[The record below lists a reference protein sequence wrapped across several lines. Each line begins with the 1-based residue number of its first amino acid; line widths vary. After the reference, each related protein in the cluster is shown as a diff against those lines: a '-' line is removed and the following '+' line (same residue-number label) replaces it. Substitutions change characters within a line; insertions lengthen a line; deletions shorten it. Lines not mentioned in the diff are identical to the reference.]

1 MPQLYSPQ
9 LPKWLFP
16 AIIVAALLLAWELT
30 VRLAGSPGGPPA
42 PTAVAAAIVR
52 NIPFLTRNALFT
64 LFEAA
69 AGLTIAVTAA
79 FLVASAFAR
88 SPLAHA
94 SFMPLVLAAQTV
106 PVLAIAPLLAAAIGE
121 GVFANVVVTAYLCWF
136 PSVIAFTHGFL
147 NVDPDRLALF
157 EVHRATPG
165 QTWRRLRLP
174 GAAPALVAGIRTSA
188 GLGVISAI
196 VAEYGTLVG
205 GIGATIVRHI
215 RHIEVLPN
223 DRLYALVVVASLAGV
238 AFTEGAHLLA
248 RWSLRGW
255 LEGK

>member
-1 MPQLYSPQ
+1 MPQPHSS
-9 LPKWLFP
+9 LPSKWLFP
-16 AIIVAALLLAWELT
+16 TITLSALLLAWEFA
-30 VRLAGSPGGPPA
+30 VRFNGTPNGPPA
-42 PTAVAAAIVR
+42 PTAVVVAISH
-52 NIPFLTRNALFT
+52 NIPFLAGNVFFT

-69 AGLTIAVTAA
+69 AGLAIAASAA
-79 FLVASAFAR
+79 FFVASIFAR

-121 GVFANVVVTAYLCWF
+121 DVFANIVVTAYLCWF

-157 EVHRATPG
+157 EVHAATPA

-174 GAAPALVAGIRTSA
+174 NAAPALVAGIRTSA

-196 VAEYGTLVG
+196 VAEYGTVVG

-223 DRLYALVVVASLAGV
+223 DRLFALVVVASVTGV
-238 AFTEGAHLLA
+238 AFTEVVHRMA
-248 RWSLRGW
+248 RWCLRGW
-255 LEGK
+255 LER